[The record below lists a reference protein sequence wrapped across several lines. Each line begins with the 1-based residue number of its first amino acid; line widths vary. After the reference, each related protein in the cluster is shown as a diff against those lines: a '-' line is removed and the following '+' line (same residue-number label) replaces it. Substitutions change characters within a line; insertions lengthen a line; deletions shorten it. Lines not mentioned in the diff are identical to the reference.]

1 MAYRFGH
8 TVRLGC
14 RLTDG
19 KRGYACTRS
28 QNLLRLVNA
37 EAAADVCKKEQTN
50 ASAGCCSFH
59 RRIPGGGF
67 CSVTIR
73 AQLQRTMLAEKLY
86 LSRNDACMRLGMQV
100 STSNASVEATC
111 FLPITLGC
119 PADPDF
125 TVLQG
130 GETVSSDCALLGS
143 LFTHHTDCT
152 STSRENRI

>member
-86 LSRNDACMRLGMQV
+86 LSRNDACMHAPRYAGQHV
-100 STSNASVEATC
+100 KRISRSHS
-111 FLPITLGC
+111 F
-119 PADPDF
+119 
-125 TVLQG
+125 
-130 GETVSSDCALLGS
+130 SSDHAPSGALQILIS
-143 LFTHHTDCT
+143 PC
-152 STSRENRI
+152 SRVGKRCPRIAHR